1 MELMQI
7 ISRCKQKDRRAQNM
21 LFNSYAPLFKSICLR
36 YMKNEVDAEDALIK
50 GFYKIFKNLHSFKGE
65 GSLEGWMKRIVV
77 NECLM
82 LLRKNHNINMMVA
95 IDDASVMNSL
105 KVDFVD
111 NLTYEEVLALLDE
124 LPVGYRTVFNM
135 YVIEG
140 YKHRE
145 IGEKLG
151 ISINTS
157 KSQLILA
164 KKKLQQ
170 LVKKKL
176 KIKSA

>member
-1 MELMQI
+1 M
-7 ISRCKQKDRRAQNM
+7 
-21 LFNSYAPLFKSICLR
+21 R

-50 GFYKIFKNLHSFKGE
+50 GFYKVFSKLDSYKNAGSF
-65 GSLEGWMKRIVV
+65 EGWMKRIVI

-82 LLRKNHNINMMVA
+82 LLRKNHNLNMTVA
-95 IDDASVMNSL
+95 IDDAPIVSSL
-105 KVDFVD
+105 KIEFVD
-111 NLTYEEVLALLDE
+111 NLTYEDILNLLDE

-135 YVIEG
+135 YCIEG

-145 IGEKLG
+145 IAESLG

-164 KKKLQQ
+164 RKKMRLLIKKKLN
-170 LVKKKL
+170 
-176 KIKSA
+176 IKSA